1 MLPSGLCAMIRAME
15 WQKFFSPDRDT
26 DHHTDLDESAEAMG
40 DDQTNQILSALRV
53 LGLATVALGVL
64 SLGLYAGRE
73 LRVRYKF
80 KRRTPSDFFSRAGDL
95 NTGTE
100 YGMGV

>member
-1 MLPSGLCAMIRAME
+1 MD
-15 WQKFFSPDRDT
+15 WQTLLSLNTDPD
-26 DHHTDLDESAEAMG
+26 LEESAGTHDE
-40 DDQTNQILSALRV
+40 QETFSALRIV
-53 LGLATVALGVL
+53 GLATLVLGAV

-80 KRRTPSDFFSRAGDL
+80 RRRTPSDFFSRAGDL
-95 NTGTE
+95 NNGTE

>member
-1 MLPSGLCAMIRAME
+1 MRGMD
-15 WQKFFSPDRDT
+15 WQKLLSLDRDA
-26 DHHTDLDESAEAMG
+26 DLDESANTMST
-40 DDQTNQILSALRV
+40 DDTNETFSALRV
-53 LGLATVALGVL
+53 LGLATVVLGVL

-95 NTGTE
+95 NTSTE
-100 YGMGV
+100 YGMGI

>member
-1 MLPSGLCAMIRAME
+1 MD
-15 WQKFFSPDRDT
+15 WQNLFPPDSPDSE
-26 DHHTDLDESAEAMG
+26 ESADAMSA
-40 DDQTNQILSALRV
+40 DDTNGSFTVLRV
-53 LGLATVALGVL
+53 VGLATVVLGVL

-80 KRRTPSDFFSRAGDL
+80 KRRTPSDFFSRAGEF
-95 NTGTE
+95 NSGNE

>member
-1 MLPSGLCAMIRAME
+1 MD
-15 WQKFFSPDRDT
+15 WQNLFPPHGVDSKESVDT
-26 DHHTDLDESAEAMG
+26 VSA
-40 DDQTNQILSALRV
+40 DDTAGSFPVLRV
-53 LGLATVALGVL
+53 VGLATVVLGVL

-80 KRRTPSDFFSRAGDL
+80 KRRTPSDFFSRAGEL
-95 NTGTE
+95 NSGTE

>member
-1 MLPSGLCAMIRAME
+1 MD
-15 WQKFFSPDRDT
+15 WQKFFPKD
-26 DHHTDLDESAEAMG
+26 DLAPDESANTMSTA
-40 DDQTNQILSALRV
+40 DSTDSFSALRV
-53 LGLATVALGVL
+53 VGLATVVLGVL

>member
-1 MLPSGLCAMIRAME
+1 MD
-15 WQKFFSPDRDT
+15 WQKLLSLDHDT
-26 DHHTDLDESAEAMG
+26 DPHESAKTMSA
-40 DDQTNQILSALRV
+40 DDTDETFSALRV

-80 KRRTPSDFFSRAGDL
+80 KRRTPTDFFSRAGDL
-95 NTGTE
+95 TNGTE